1 MGRLCKW
8 RATIDANE
16 IVKLAESLLNANP
29 KLAKL
34 RDDDDRL
41 PIHWA
46 ASYNRLPIVE
56 ILSERKDFDPDVQV
70 RDPIVLPTFP
80 KGREGTRSDK
90 THIKDGAGW
99 TPLMIASSL
108 KEAGPLI
115 DLLLSKSADPTLVTS
130 TGATALHFAVSKSNL
145 DTAKKLI
152 ANKASARVK
161 DKRGQLPLHRAAA
174 VGSVPM
180 VKLLLENRSPV
191 NGSDGDGCTALHH
204 AVAEGHGDTAV
215 VLLKA
220 GAETDKR
227 DNSGALAL
235 DLAPD
240 AKVRSY
246 ITRAA
251 EEEGIT
257 L

>member
-1 MGRLCKW
+1 M
-8 RATIDANE
+8 ATDEGQTNKFAIHAACRDGQIN
-16 IVKLAESLLNANP
+16 LAESLLNANP

-56 ILSERKDFDPDVQV
+56 ILSERKDFDPDVQ
-70 RDPIVLPTFP
+70 
-80 KGREGTRSDK
+80 
-90 THIKDGAGW
+90 DGAGW

-108 KEAGPLI
+108 KEADPLI

-251 EEEGIT
+251 EEEGIA

>member
-1 MGRLCKW
+1 
-8 RATIDANE
+8 
-16 IVKLAESLLNANP
+16 ANP

-46 ASYNRLPIVE
+46 TSYNRLPIVE

-108 KEAGPLI
+108 KEA
-115 DLLLSKSADPTLVTS
+115 DPSSTS
-130 TGATALHFAVSKSNL
+130 SSPNPPTPPSLKIEPRYSQ
-145 DTAKKLI
+145 KLI

-251 EEEGIT
+251 EEEGIA

>member
-8 RATIDANE
+8 RATTDANE
-16 IVKLAESLLNANP
+16 IVNLAESLLNANP

-46 ASYNRLPIVE
+46 ASYNRLPI
-56 ILSERKDFDPDVQV
+56 
-70 RDPIVLPTFP
+70 
-80 KGREGTRSDK
+80 
-90 THIKDGAGW
+90 DGAGW

-108 KEAGPLI
+108 KEADPLI

-152 ANKASARVK
+152 AHKASARVK

-251 EEEGIT
+251 EEEGIA